1 MPANDTWTPPEVS
14 AIGQAPD
21 TGTQASWQ
29 PPEVADAKPAWTP
42 PEVASLSKPAADE
55 QPQLRAA
62 TPEDMQQP
70 NWLERSW
77 HKVTGGIQ
85 ELGTA
90 VSERAT
96 EANKAMAATP
106 TLDAIGGWG
115 LVHGAAAILRPSPG
129 EQARDQRA
137 KELQLGPEF
146 TQNLSPQEQTQKQKD
161 DGTPLTTGQMRRAV
175 GEVSGEEQL
184 FGSDKSPFALP
195 LWSPGQEIGKQ
206 NAMTPLAKPIT
217 KEDDNVEIPLGVG
230 SVKLSSVKAVY
241 QPFAKIWNMVTAPGS
256 LMTMGIGGE
265 VAAARAIPELADLVK
280 AGKTTEEAQKIIAAR
295 TAYVAPAVAATA
307 APELA
312 TTAIFSKG
320 MTEGAIQQLDA
331 LPGIVRDPNKT
342 DAQKGAALAD
352 SAVSMGMSYLALNHL
367 SGEVQKIAL
376 DPSLTNEAKIDALA
390 MAQDLPHD
398 AVMKELGDAAEA
410 KAEQIKRD
418 FKPLPANAQVSIPK
432 EGEIGTPT
440 ITIPGKEGGE
450 SRSPLLNEP
459 APEFHGSPEEA
470 KAAGYDIT
478 QQEHPSGEGT
488 VATDFSLDGMQKL
501 VETPTPVE
509 DAARY
514 EELNRETQAIMDK
527 ARAAGEPLTDSPEY
541 AALAKEREE
550 IEGRN
555 GGMPP
560 GKVAAEPSSSPWEPP
575 EVRATK
581 AESPD
586 VTAEQAARNRA
597 NGIVIITDKDGN
609 VIKDSSSGETY
620 GIAARVSAARAKA
633 GKIDPIQPGE
643 GTTPQEIIQKGRDL
657 IDQGADPQA
666 VADRVRNTGA
676 SSENDVAIARAHGED
691 LAQAAKAA
699 ADKFGIDSP
708 EYAAAKK
715 ADFDWQQNVIQPM
728 RTAWHKKGMAMQG
741 ETDID
746 TESYHGLAKAV
757 HAVTGEDLDPK
768 QTKEAKDLSDQAAKL
783 KEEVESLKQKVLDG
797 VQKAAAEK
805 AKPPKK
811 GLGLGDYFKD
821 SAAAARARVSDRLGK
836 LVSKN
841 AVEGDNLGGL
851 LSTENL
857 SDLATIAA
865 DHLARGL
872 DAGAELGKEFG
883 EWVKPHVDAIL
894 KKANE
899 AIQSAYETKSAAALE
914 ARRTQLT
921 ERVAELEK
929 KIKTGDIST
938 EPKKANRPATETIEP
953 LIQQR
958 DALNK
963 QLADLRKEAAKP
975 TEAELVQRKVDA
987 INKQIEEKKAALAS
1001 GDVEAK
1007 PKELNRPQPEA
1018 IEKAKQELEDVNR
1031 QIAEARKAIPANEE
1045 KNVTQDVWTRAKDL
1059 LEKGEDDYPSIVNK
1073 IATDTGLPEEQVH
1086 KILAGPKEVRTLTD
1100 EMYRKMADRRNLV
1113 RQAQDWVK
1121 DQQTPGYIK
1130 AVKMLPNAMFR
1141 MATALH
1147 GTVFGVT
1154 HAAINIF
1161 DPLEWGTY
1169 WPNFLRQFKLMG
1181 VHDGG
1186 AYHERMMQQL
1196 EADPLFDFAA
1206 RAGLNNSP
1214 HHITDDFQSAW
1225 TTHYLRQIG
1234 LMGNRGMDAIKIM
1247 RQAMFNNA
1255 WEKFPPDMRDIKT
1268 RNPVN
1273 AQLLADAINHAT
1285 GSIRKKLD
1293 GWTQYTF
1300 FSARLEGSRWAWM
1313 IQDPAKATEIFSR
1326 MLLDKPTTYAE
1337 RQFAWRELKHK
1348 AVIVSTYMGLLAAN
1362 QGLLSASDSKQ
1373 KVNRTDPMKPDFLTF
1388 KAGGKELSPVSPML
1402 GLVRLA
1408 ANLFHITMGTRDKF
1422 EKRDTKFDEAT
1433 QKIGEYARGR
1443 LSPSAG
1449 VATDATMGADAVG
1462 RQMPWTNMEV
1472 PTSGKVSLN
1481 MLRQEGRK
1489 YTYTE
1494 YASTH
1499 FLPLFAEE
1507 AVREVWKNQGVNETT
1522 MQHWIDGLSTAAL
1535 MGTTGFKLKE
1545 DPSVKK

>member
-21 TGTQASWQ
+21 TGTQTTWQ
-29 PPEVADAKPAWTP
+29 PPEVAEAKPAWTP
-42 PEVASLSKPAADE
+42 PEVASLSKPDE
-55 QPQLRAA
+55 MPQLRAA
-62 TPEDMQQP
+62 TSEDMQEP

-77 HKVTGGIQ
+77 HKVTGSIQ

-90 VSERAT
+90 ISERAT

-129 EQARDQRA
+129 EQARDQRDQEA
-137 KELQLGPEF
+137 KLGPGF

-161 DGTPLTTGQMRRAV
+161 DGTPLTTGQMRRAI
-175 GEVSGEEQL
+175 GETSGEEQL
-184 FGSDKSPFALP
+184 FGSDKSPLALP
-195 LWSPGQEIGKQ
+195 LWAPGQEIGKQ

-217 KEDDNVEIPLGVG
+217 KEDENVEIPIGTMG
-230 SVKLSSVKAVY
+230 SVKLSSIKAVY
-241 QPFAKIWNMVTAPGS
+241 QPFAKVWNMVTSPGG
-256 LMTMGIGGE
+256 LLTAGAGTE
-265 VAAARAIPELADLVK
+265 VAAAK
-280 AGKTTEEAQKIIAAR
+280 AGTEALG
-295 TAYVAPAVAATA
+295 ATA
-307 APELA
+307 AITPAETA
-312 TTAIFSKG
+312 ATAIFSKG
-320 MTEGAIQQLDA
+320 MTEGAIQQFDA
-331 LPGIVRDPNKT
+331 LPGILRDPNKT
-342 DAQKGAALAD
+342 TAQKFAASTDA
-352 SAVSMGMSYLALNHL
+352 AVSVGMSYLSLNHL
-367 SGEVQKIAL
+367 SKEVRSIAS
-376 DPSLTNEAKIDALA
+376 DPLLSNEAKVDALA
-390 MAQDLPHD
+390 ETQGISHD
-398 AVMKELGDAAEA
+398 AVMNEVGEAASA
-410 KAEQIKRD
+410 KGEQIQRLL
-418 FKPLPANAQVSIPK
+418 KPLPANAQISIPK

-450 SRSPLLNEP
+450 SRSPNINEP
-459 APEFHGSPEEA
+459 AHEFHGSPEQA
-470 KAAGYDIT
+470 KAAGYNVLL
-478 QQEHPSGEGT
+478 QEHPSGEGT

-501 VETPTPVE
+501 VETEGETPS
-509 DAARY
+509 
-514 EELNRETQAIMDK
+514 
-527 ARAAGEPLTDSPEY
+527 AG
-541 AALAKEREE
+541 A
-550 IEGRN
+550 
-555 GGMPP
+555 
-560 GKVAAEPSSSPWEPP
+560 WEPP
-575 EVRATK
+575 EVRAAKT
-581 AESPD
+581 ESPD
-586 VTAEQAARNRA
+586 ITAEQAARNRA
-597 NGIVIITDKDGN
+597 NGIIIRTDKDGN
-609 VIKDSSSGETY
+609 VIQDPSSGETY

-633 GKIDPIQPGE
+633 GKIEPIQPGE
-643 GTTPQEIIQKGRDL
+643 GTTPQEIIQQGRDL
-657 IDQGADPQA
+657 IAKGADPQA

-676 SSENDVAIARAHGED
+676 SSPEDVAIARAHGED

-699 ADKFGIDSP
+699 ADKFGVDSP

-757 HAVTGEDLDPK
+757 HAVTGEELDPK
-768 QTKEAKDLSDQAAKL
+768 QAKEAKDLSDQAAGL
-783 KEEVESLKQKVLDG
+783 RDQVEALKQKVLEG
-797 VQKAAAEK
+797 VKKAAAEK
-805 AKPPKK
+805 AKPAKK

-821 SAAAARARVSDRLGK
+821 SAAEARARVSDRLGK
-836 LVSKN
+836 LVSKSV
-841 AVEGDNLGGL
+841 VEWENTGGL

-872 DAGAELGKEFG
+872 DAGVELGKEFG
-883 EWVKPHVDAIL
+883 DWVKPHLDTIL
-894 KKANE
+894 QEANE

-914 ARRTQLT
+914 ARRVQLT
-921 ERVAELEK
+921 DRVTELEK
-929 KIKTGDIST
+929 KIKAGDLST

-963 QLADLRKEAAKP
+963 QLSDLRKEAAKP

-987 INKQIEEKKAALAS
+987 INKQIEEKRATLAS

-1045 KNVTQDVWTRAKDL
+1045 KNATQDVWMRAKDL

-1086 KILAGPKEVRTLTD
+1086 KILAGPKEVRTMTD

-1130 AVKMLPNAMFR
+1130 AIKLLPNAMFR
-1141 MATALH
+1141 VATALH

-1154 HAAINIF
+1154 HGAINIF
-1161 DPLEWGTY
+1161 NPLEWSTY

-1196 EADPLFDFAA
+1196 EADPLFDFAS

-1214 HHITDDFQSAW
+1214 HRVTDDFQSAW

-1255 WEKFPPDMRDIKT
+1255 WEKYSPELRSLDDAK
-1268 RNPVN
+1268 
-1273 AQLLADAINHAT
+1273 LLADAINHAT
-1285 GSIRKKLD
+1285 GSIRTRLP

-1313 IQDPAKATEIFSR
+1313 IQDPAKAGEIFTRWASGK
-1326 MLLDKPTTYAE
+1326 DTTYGE
-1337 RQFAWRELKHK
+1337 RQFALRELKHK
-1348 AVIVSTYMGLLAAN
+1348 AAIVGTYMGLLAAN

-1373 KVNRTDPMKPDFLTF
+1373 KINFTDPMKPDFLNF

-1422 EKRDTKFDEAT
+1422 EKRDTKFGEAT
-1433 QKIGEYARGR
+1433 QKVGEYARGR
-1443 LSPSAG
+1443 LSPFAG
-1449 VATDATMGADAVG
+1449 VSTDVAMGADAVG
-1462 RQMPWTNMEV
+1462 RQMPWTDMEL
-1472 PTSGKVSLN
+1472 PASGKVSLN
-1481 MLRQEGRK
+1481 MLRQEERK

-1494 YASTH
+1494 YATTH

-1507 AVREVWKNQGVNETT
+1507 AVREVWKKQGVGETT

-1545 DPSVKK
+1545 DTSVKK